1 MVSDAVIVIVGIGL
15 ADVVGATVVGATVV
29 GATVVGATVVGATV
43 VGATVVGATVVGA
56 TVVGATVV
64 GATVVGAT
72 VVGATV
78 VGVAELLVLPAAGVV
93 GVTPDA
99 EVDGCTT
106 GPTVVVVVGLTRALM
121 IGERPVTVPDC
132 FADWPPIAL
141 GFELPLALAWA
152 AAGDSPGSAVAAG
165 QAAALQ
171 AMNALDD
178 LDCDAL
184 VPYQQIRAIAP
195 RTPVPTTRFRTEC
208 GRW

>member
-1 MVSDAVIVIVGIGL
+1 
-15 ADVVGATVVGATVV
+15 VVGGVVVGGVVV
-29 GATVVGATVVGATV
+29 GGVVVGGVVVGGVV
-43 VGATVVGATVVGA
+43 VGVA
-56 TVVGATVV
+56 
-64 GATVVGAT
+64 
-72 VVGATV
+72 V

-93 GVTPDA
+93 GVAPDA

-106 GPTVVVVVGLTRALM
+106 GPTVVPVVVGVGLTRALM
-121 IGERPVTVPDC
+121 IGESPATVPDC

-141 GFELPLALAWA
+141 GFEFPLALAWA

-184 VPYQQIRAIAP
+184 VPNQQIRAIAP